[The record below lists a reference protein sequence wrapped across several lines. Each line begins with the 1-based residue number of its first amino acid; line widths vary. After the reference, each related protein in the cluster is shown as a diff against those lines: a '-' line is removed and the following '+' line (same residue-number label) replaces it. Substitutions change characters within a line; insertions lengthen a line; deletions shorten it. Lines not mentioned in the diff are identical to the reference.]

1 MPQQMRVDAPG
12 LEAGLVGEA
21 PEDEERSGS
30 RQGPA
35 LCVQEELG
43 PVAAVEER
51 TATAEIAA
59 KRIGGAAP
67 QRDDP
72 LLAALA
78 DRAHEP
84 LVQVDSSAFEAD
96 GLAHPE
102 ARAVEQLD
110 EGAVAKVTR
119 LRARGGLDQAL
130 GLAR

>member
-1 MPQQMRVDAPG
+1 MRNAP
-12 LEAGLVGEA
+12 ARVSA
-21 PEDEERSGS
+21 S
-30 RQGPA
+30 A

-43 PVAAVEER
+43 AVTSVEKR
-51 TATAEIAA
+51 TATAQIAA
-59 KRIGGAAP
+59 KRVGCAAP

-84 LVQVDSSAFEAD
+84 LVEVDAAALQSD
-96 GLAHPE
+96 GLADAE

-110 EGAVAKVTR
+110 EGAVAKVAR
-119 LRARGGLDQAL
+119 LRARGCLDQPL